1 MENLELLD
9 PQDMKEDKIDI
20 DQLIRVYINVRAS
33 RDEKVEKHKE
43 EIQRL
48 DEKMALIQEKLLE
61 EFRQTNADSVSTS
74 SGTAYRK
81 RKTTYS
87 THDWESFYNFV
98 NDKKAPELLQKR
110 IHQGNMKEWLEKYP
124 TDLPIGLN
132 TTSEFTIT
140 VRRKGK
146 K

>member
-48 DEKMALIQEKLLE
+48 DEKMTLIQEKLLE
-61 EFRQTNADSVSTS
+61 EFKQTNADSVSTS

-81 RKTTYS
+81 LKTTYS

-98 NDKKAPELLQKR
+98 NDNKAPELLQKR
-110 IHQGNMKEWLEKYP
+110 IHQGTMKEWLEKYP
-124 TDLPIGLN
+124 TQLPVGLN
-132 TTSEFTIT
+132 TTSEYTIT

>member
-9 PQDMKEDKIDI
+9 PQDTKEDKIDI

-43 EIQRL
+43 EIQKL
-48 DEKMALIQEKLLE
+48 DEKMALIQAKLLE
-61 EFRQTNADSVSTS
+61 EFKQTNADSVSTS

-81 RKTTYS
+81 LKTTYS

-98 NDKKAPELLQKR
+98 NDNKAPELLQKR

-132 TTSEFTIT
+132 TISEFTLT